1 MVTPLQIIGH
11 KNSGKTTVIE
21 DFLTLLK
28 QRQQSVCVLKHDP
41 HQAQM
46 DHPGT
51 DTDKFTTAGAQ
62 TAVLVTNQAVMSHQK
77 TLQAPQAK
85 TLVQTYAKPGQFCLL
100 EGFKTAP
107 YPKVVLLRPGET
119 AAVFAGIKQIIAF
132 TSLYPQAVPQ
142 NCIDFST
149 TLKRQVWLQRYLKK
163 EGF

>member
-62 TAVLVTNQAVMSHQK
+62 TAVLVTQSSCDESPESATS
-77 TLQAPQAK
+77 
-85 TLVQTYAKPGQFCLL
+85 
-100 EGFKTAP
+100 TASQDTSTN
-107 YPKVVLLRPGET
+107 LR
-119 AAVFAGIKQIIAF
+119 
-132 TSLYPQAVPQ
+132 
-142 NCIDFST
+142 
-149 TLKRQVWLQRYLKK
+149 
-163 EGF
+163 